1 MKKRTIGL
9 GALPGWHRPELLT
22 AFFAIGK
29 ILVDAGRVAQDL
41 GVGAAVPLNSLARSL
56 TERVLIAQ
64 RLNVRRLRE
73 ITWKSRPTKWLDVGQ
88 GSRCA
93 LRVPSR
99 LYRASGRVCA
109 RLPVRLL

>member
-64 RLNVRRLRE
+64 RLNVRRLCE
-73 ITWKSRPTKWLDVGQ
+73 GDYQEFPTYKVVGCGPGQ
-88 GSRCA
+88 
-93 LRVPSR
+93 RVRAPS
-99 LYRASGRVCA
+99 
-109 RLPVRLL
+109 PVTVVPC